1 MAYRSTERAR
11 AIITT
16 ERIHFALAML
26 CNFVIILRQEANL
39 LRFVRLIHNDLDKS
53 CWISDGH
60 ATESLCCVFTG
71 T

>member
-16 ERIHFALAML
+16 ERIHFALTML

-39 LRFVRLIHNDLDKS
+39 LRFVRLIHNDLDKP
-53 CWISDGH
+53 
-60 ATESLCCVFTG
+60 
-71 T
+71 